1 MCGALSGQYEHT
13 ANENGY
19 FSSGKKTKHIKVK
32 FFYIKDRV
40 DNREMQVID

>member
-1 MCGALSGQYEHT
+1 VGLYQDNMSTQLMK
-13 ANENGY
+13 NGY